1 LIVLGLRTD
10 NPTGGLL
17 LKERWPEDEPT
28 PAFLNSRDDA
38 RLRSMC
44 VPLPFDSFKDL
55 RNTAIVAL
63 LLGSGITAAELRTLV
78 TDDLDVSS
86 SRVSV
91 FVKKH
96 GPRIARRV
104 PVDAFAA
111 DVLRLYLDARTKM
124 SCQEKWLFIATASG
138 TPMKTDRLGVYVR
151 SAMRKADLS
160 ASDESPRLLR
170 NTFCRRHL
178 AEGKSSEQVSS
189 LMGLTSYRTVT
200 RLRETLAADDIG
212 DIVASP
218 Q

>member
-1 LIVLGLRTD
+1 MC
-10 NPTGGLL
+10 
-17 LKERWPEDEPT
+17 
-28 PAFLNSRDDA
+28 AA
-38 RLRSMC
+38 R
-44 VPLPFDSFKDL
+44 PFDSFKDL

-63 LLGSGITAAELRTLV
+63 LLGSGLTAAELRTLV

-86 SRVSV
+86 SRVTV

-124 SCQEKWLFIATASG
+124 PCQGKWLFVSTASG
-138 TPMKTDRLGVYVR
+138 SPMKTDRLGVYVR
-151 SAMRKADLS
+151 SALRKADLS

-178 AEGKSSEQVSS
+178 AEGKSNEQVSS
-189 LMGLTSYRTVT
+189 LLGLTSHRTVT
-200 RLRETLAADDIG
+200 RLRETLSDVDEIGGTAALR
-212 DIVASP
+212 